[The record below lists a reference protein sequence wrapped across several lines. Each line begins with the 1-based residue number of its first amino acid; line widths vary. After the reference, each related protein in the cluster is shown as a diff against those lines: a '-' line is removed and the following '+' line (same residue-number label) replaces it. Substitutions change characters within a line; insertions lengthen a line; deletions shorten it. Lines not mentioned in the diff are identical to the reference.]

1 MGLRTGYSLL
11 YRRQGIYRFRRFVPK
26 DLREIIGRREIKV
39 SLRTTDLD
47 TAKRRL
53 AVEALKADQ
62 LFADA
67 RRILANPAALAFHA
81 VQRDAEDRRKRPRTE
96 DELEAESLALTDALE
111 VATEGTAKRR
121 PDPVQARILRAVLD
135 ARQSDPDGI
144 EATEENPPLSILF
157 DRWRAERQPPP
168 KTWHDWTVARK
179 RLEQVLGGD
188 FPVRSI
194 TKAHVRSYK
203 ELLLRTPKR
212 HGKGV
217 MLSPASVQ
225 KGLAAVRA
233 VLAWA
238 VGQGYLDVNPADGI
252 RHAGARSAEQRSRR
266 LPYDADELKKIFS
279 QKRSAGADT
288 WLPLL
293 GLWTGARLEEL
304 GGLRVEDVK
313 EEGSAPY
320 IFIRATDGRRL
331 KNKGSERRVPL
342 HPALIRAGFLDYVTE
357 RRREG
362 DTLLFPEL
370 RADAHGTRTRM
381 WGKRFARHVR
391 LVCGVTDK
399 RKASFHSFRHSFVD
413 AARAVMIEEHRHA
426 ITGHS
431 GGGVGRTYGTS
442 VPLSVLAE
450 SMAKVQY
457 EGVELGVR

>member
-39 SLRTTDLD
+39 SLRTNDLD

-53 AVEALKADQ
+53 AIEALKADR
-62 LFADA
+62 LFNEA
-67 RRILANPAALAFHA
+67 RCVLANPDALAFLMT
-81 VQRDAEDRRKRPRTE
+81 QRDVEDRRKRARTD
-96 DELEAESLALTDALE
+96 DELDAESLALTDALE
-111 VATEGTAKRR
+111 VATEGDARRR
-121 PDPVQARILRAVLD
+121 PDPVQAKILRSVLD
-135 ARQSDPDGI
+135 ARQSDPD
-144 EATEENPPLSILF
+144 ALNVTEDNPPLSILF

-168 KTWHDWTVARK
+168 KTWAEWSTTRK
-179 RLEQVLGGD
+179 RFEQVIGGD

-194 TKAHVRSYK
+194 TKAHFRAFK
-203 ELLLRTPKR
+203 ESLLRTPKR
-212 HGKGV
+212 HGNEA
-217 MLSPASVQ
+217 MLSPASVT
-225 KGLAAVRA
+225 KGLGAIRS
-233 VLAWA
+233 VLSWA
-238 VGQGYLDVNPADGI
+238 VGQGYLEVNPADGI

-266 LPYDADELKKIFS
+266 LPYDADDLKRIFS
-279 QKRSAGADT
+279 QQRKPGVDH

-313 EEGSAPY
+313 AEADVPY
-320 IFIRATDGRRL
+320 IFIRASDGRRL
-331 KNKGSERRVPL
+331 KNRGSERRVPL
-342 HPALIRAGFLDYVTE
+342 HPELVRAGFLDSVTE
-357 RRREG
+357 RKSAG

-370 RADAHGTRTRM
+370 KADAHGTRTRM

-391 LVCGVTDK
+391 LVCDVTDK
-399 RKASFHSFRHSFVD
+399 RKASFHSLRHSFVD

-442 VPLSVLAE
+442 VPLCVLAE
-450 SMAKVQY
+450 SMAKVRF
-457 EGVELGVR
+457 EGMN

>member
-1 MGLRTGYSLL
+1 MGLRERTGYSLL
-11 YRRQGIYRFRRFVPK
+11 YRRKGIYRFRRFVPK
-26 DLREIIGRREIKV
+26 DLRDIIGHREIKV
-39 SLRTTDLD
+39 SLRTTDLN

-53 AVEALKADQ
+53 AEEALKADR
-62 LFADA
+62 LFEDA
-67 RRILANPAALAFHA
+67 RRILANPDAVAFVIA
-81 VQRDAEDRRKRPRTE
+81 QRDAEDRRKRPRTD
-96 DELEAESLALTDALE
+96 DELDAESLALTDALE
-111 VATEGTAKRR
+111 TATEGTRTRR
-121 PDPVQARILRAVLD
+121 PDPVQAKILRAVLD
-135 ARQSDPDGI
+135 ARQSDPDGLK
-144 EATEENPPLSILF
+144 ATEDNPPLSVLF
-157 DRWRAERQPPP
+157 NRWRAERQPPA

-194 TKAHVRSYK
+194 TKAHVRAYK
-203 ELLLRTPKR
+203 ESLLRTPKR
-212 HGKGV
+212 HGSGV

-252 RHAGARSAEQRSRR
+252 KHAGARSAEQRSRR
-266 LPYDADELKKIFS
+266 LPYDADDLRKIFG
-279 QKRSAGADT
+279 QQRPAGADT

-313 EEGSAPY
+313 DEGDVPY
-320 IFIRATDGRRL
+320 IFIRASDGRRL
-331 KNKGSERRVPL
+331 KNRGSERRVPL
-342 HPALIRAGFLDYVTE
+342 HPELVRAGFLDYVTE
-357 RRREG
+357 RKRAG
-362 DTLLFPEL
+362 DTVLFPEL

-399 RKASFHSFRHSFVD
+399 RKASFHSFRHAFVD

-450 SMAKVQY
+450 SMAKVSY
-457 EGVELGVR
+457 RGIE